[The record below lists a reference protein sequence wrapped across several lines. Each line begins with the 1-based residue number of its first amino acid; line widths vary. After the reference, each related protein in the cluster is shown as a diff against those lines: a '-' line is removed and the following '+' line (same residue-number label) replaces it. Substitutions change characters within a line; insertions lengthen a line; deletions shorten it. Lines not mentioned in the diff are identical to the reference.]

1 MIDPS
6 DPEFNFDSFS
16 KFVINASELANAEL
30 HDLLYTYPNKIPKEI
45 MAEARKKDR
54 RSRNTA
60 STLMAG
66 QSLQTLSFFKA
77 KPVHQNDPNFYAQLK
92 NELRNHDDATIYQLM
107 SDYQSA
113 KFSVKRNGFVAAYGA
128 NTNQGIAR

>member
-6 DPEFNFDSFS
+6 DPEFNFDSYS
-16 KFVINASELANAEL
+16 KFVINASELSNYEL
-30 HDLLYTYPNKIPKEI
+30 NDLLYQYPNKIPKEV

-60 STLMAG
+60 STLTAG

-77 KPVHQNDPNFYAQLK
+77 KPVTNNNDPSFYAGIKSELK
-92 NELRNHDDATIYQLM
+92 QHDDQTIY
-107 SDYQSA
+107 
-113 KFSVKRNGFVAAYGA
+113 
-128 NTNQGIAR
+128 